1 MKELEVFYGPEVYN
15 YRDIIYGDLLSSDKY
30 IGGCPTGVLAPLLLT
45 THAQSM
51 ETSCGRLYWAGTETS
66 EIW

>member
-1 MKELEVFYGPEVYN
+1 MKELEIFFGPEVYN

-45 THAQSM
+45 TH
-51 ETSCGRLYWAGTETS
+51 G
-66 EIW
+66 